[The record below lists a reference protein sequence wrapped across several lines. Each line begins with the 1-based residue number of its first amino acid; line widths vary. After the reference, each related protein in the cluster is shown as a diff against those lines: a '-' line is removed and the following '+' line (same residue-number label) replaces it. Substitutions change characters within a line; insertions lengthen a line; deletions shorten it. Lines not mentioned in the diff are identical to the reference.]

1 MITLEQSSKNQ
12 IIYRTD
18 ADSKGDCISFVDVN
32 ISSNLFL
39 ATTHLGL
46 SVGWFL
52 HFVLGNNHY
61 I

>member
-46 SVGWFL
+46 SVGGFL
-52 HFVLGNNHY
+52 L
-61 I
+61 IM